1 MKITLVKGDG
11 IGPEIIEATCRILE
25 ASGARIE
32 WDEVYWNEEIPD
44 VEPIIDSLKRN
55 RVGLKGPI
63 TTPVGKGFRS
73 INVTL
78 RQRLDLYAG
87 VRPAKSLMSGGR
99 YENIDLVIIRENT
112 EGMYSGVEHYVG
124 KDAAESIRIITR
136 FASERIVRFAFE
148 IAIREGRKKV
158 TAVHKANIL
167 KCTCGLFLETARS
180 VAQNYPDI
188 QFEDRIIDNMCMQ
201 LVKKPED
208 YDVIV
213 ATNLFGDILSDLCAG
228 LVGGLGLA
236 AGANFGQDI
245 ALFEPVHGSAPKYKG
260 QDRANPLACLL
271 SAVMMLKHIGKQDIA
286 HKIESAIQNTLK
298 NKNAITPDLGGTGS
312 LSSMRNAIIK
322 EVYNRESDHLITRK

>member
-11 IGPEIIEATCRILE
+11 IGPEIIEATCQILE
-25 ASGARIE
+25 ASGASIE
-32 WDEVYWNEEIPD
+32 WEEVVWNEESPD
-44 VEPIIDSLKRN
+44 VEPIIESLKRN
-55 RVGLKGPI
+55 KVGLKGPI

-87 VRPAKSLMSGGR
+87 VRPAKSLIPGR
-99 YENIDLVIIRENT
+99 YENIDLIIIRENT
-112 EGMYSGVEHYVG
+112 EGLYSGVEHFVG

-136 FASERIVRFAFE
+136 SASERIVRFGFE
-148 IAIREGRKKV
+148 YARKEGRKKV
-158 TAVHKANIL
+158 TAIHKANIL
-167 KCTCGLFLETARS
+167 KCTCGLFLETAKS
-180 VAQNYPDI
+180 VAQDYPDI

-201 LVKKPED
+201 LTKKPED
-208 YDVIV
+208 YDLII

-236 AGANFGQDI
+236 AGANFGKDI

-260 QDRANPLACLL
+260 LDRANPLAALL

-286 HKIESAIQNTLK
+286 RRIEEAIAVTLK
-298 NKNAITPDLGGTGS
+298 DRDVITPDLGGTGS
-312 LSSMRNAIIK
+312 LSSMRDAIIK
-322 EVYNRESDHLITRK
+322 VVSSKR

>member
-11 IGPEIIEATCRILE
+11 IGPEIIEATCQILE
-25 ASGARIE
+25 ASGASIE
-32 WDEVYWNEEIPD
+32 WEEVVWKSPD
-44 VEPIIDSLKRN
+44 VEPIIESLKRN
-55 RVGLKGPI
+55 KVGLKGPI

-87 VRPAKSLMSGGR
+87 LRPAKSLIPGR
-99 YENIDLVIIRENT
+99 YENIDLIIIRENT
-112 EGMYSGVEHYVG
+112 EGLYSGIEHFVG

-136 FASERIVRFAFE
+136 AASERIVRFGFE
-148 IAIREGRKKV
+148 YARKEGRKKV
-158 TAVHKANIL
+158 TAIHKANIL

-180 VAQNYPDI
+180 IAQDYPDI

-236 AGANFGQDI
+236 AGANFGKDI

-260 QDRANPLACLL
+260 LDRANPLAALL

-286 HKIESAIQNTLK
+286 RRIEEAIAVTLK
-298 NKNAITPDLGGTGS
+298 DRDVITPDLGGTGS
-312 LSSMRNAIIK
+312 LSSMRDVIIK
-322 EVYNRESDHLITRK
+322 VVSNKQ

>member
-11 IGPEIIEATCRILE
+11 IGPEIIEATCQILE
-25 ASGARIE
+25 KAGAEIE
-32 WDEVYWNEEIPD
+32 WEEISWNEETPD
-44 VEPIIDSLKRN
+44 VEPIINSLKRN
-55 RVGLKGPI
+55 KVGLKGPI

-87 VRPAKSLMSGGR
+87 VRPAKTLMPGR

-112 EGMYSGVEHYVG
+112 EGLYSGVEHFVG

-136 FASERIVRFAFE
+136 SASERIVRFAFE
-148 IAIREGRKKV
+148 YARKEGRKKV
-158 TAVHKANIL
+158 TAIHKANIL
-167 KCTCGLFLETARS
+167 KCTCGLFLDVARKI
-180 VAQNYPDI
+180 ALDYPEI
-188 QFEDRIIDNMCMQ
+188 LFEDRIIDNMCMQ

-236 AGANFGQDI
+236 AGANFGEDI
-245 ALFEPVHGSAPKYKG
+245 ALFEPVHGSCPKYKG
-260 QDRANPLACLL
+260 LDKANPLATLL
-271 SAVMMLKHIGKQDIA
+271 SAVMMLKHIGKQDVARRIEEAIA
-286 HKIESAIQNTLK
+286 ITLK
-298 NKNAITPDLGGTGS
+298 NKDAITPDLGGIGS
-312 LSSMRNAIIK
+312 LSKMRDAII
-322 EVYNRESDHLITRK
+322 EAL

>member
-11 IGPEIIEATCRILE
+11 IGPEIIGAVCQILE
-25 ASGARIE
+25 AGGAGIE
-32 WDEVYWNEEIPD
+32 WDEVIWNEEMPD
-44 VEPIIDSLKRN
+44 VEPIINSLKRN
-55 RVGLKGPI
+55 KVGLKGPI

-87 VRPAKSLMSGGR
+87 VRPAKSLMPGR

-112 EGMYSGVEHYVG
+112 EGLYSGIEHFVG

-136 FASERIVRFAFE
+136 FASERIVKFGFE
-148 IAIREGRKKV
+148 YARKEGRKKV
-158 TAVHKANIL
+158 TAIHKANIL
-167 KCTCGLFLETARS
+167 KCTCGLFLETARKIALS
-180 VAQNYPDI
+180 YPEI
-188 QFEDRIIDNMCMQ
+188 LFEDRIIDNMCMQ

-208 YDVIV
+208 YDLIV

-236 AGANFGQDI
+236 AGANFGEEI

-260 QDRANPLACLL
+260 QDRANPLAALL
-271 SAVMMLKHIGKQDIA
+271 SAVMMLKHIGKQDVA
-286 HKIESAIQNTLK
+286 RKIEEAISATLK
-298 NKNAITPDLGGTGS
+298 NKDVITPDLGGVGS
-312 LSSMRNAIIK
+312 LSRMRDAVI
-322 EVYNRESDHLITRK
+322 EAL

>member
-11 IGPEIIEATCRILE
+11 IGPEIVEAVCQILE
-25 ASGARIE
+25 AAGAGIE
-32 WDEVYWNEEIPD
+32 WDEVSWNEESPD
-44 VEPIIDSLKRN
+44 VEPIICSLKRN

-87 VRPAKSLMSGGR
+87 VRPAKSLMLGGR

-112 EGMYSGVEHYVG
+112 EGLYSGVEHFVG

-136 FASERIVRFAFE
+136 FASERIVKFGFE
-148 IAIREGRKKV
+148 YAIREGRKKV
-158 TAVHKANIL
+158 TAIHKANIL
-167 KCTCGLFLETARS
+167 KCTCGLFLDVARGI
-180 VAQNYPDI
+180 AQNYPDI

-236 AGANFGQDI
+236 AGANFGEEI
-245 ALFEPVHGSAPKYKG
+245 ALFEPVHGSCPKYKG
-260 QDRANPLACLL
+260 QDRANPLATLL
-271 SAVMMLKHIGKQDIA
+271 SAIMMLKHIGKHPVAKRIEEAIA
-286 HKIESAIQNTLK
+286 ITLK
-298 NKNAITPDLGGTGS
+298 DKNVITQDLGGVGS
-312 LSSMRNAIIK
+312 LSRMTNAII
-322 EVYNRESDHLITRK
+322 ERL